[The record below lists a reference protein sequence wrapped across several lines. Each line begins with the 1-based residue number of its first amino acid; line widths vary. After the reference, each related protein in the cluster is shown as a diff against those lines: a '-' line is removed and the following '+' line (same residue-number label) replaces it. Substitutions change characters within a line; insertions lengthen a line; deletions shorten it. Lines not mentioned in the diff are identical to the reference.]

1 VTSGR
6 RPVSQ
11 SYFSNKR
18 GLPVKQ
24 TAVHLAIASALALG
38 AAGTAQANF
47 KGIAINQIENFT
59 LTSDGTFNVVNS
71 FLGSTAQATW
81 GANSENNGVV
91 NPPYDPEVADCGPSG
106 CNFGAPE
113 NAFVQ
118 LAGPEPFVGQNWA
131 RGDAVIFEP
140 DILNG
145 GAASNV
151 AEVVAAPGTTTPVP
165 GQPSANGVNTLDA
178 QFDLTLSGDQTL
190 TFNFDSEIFM
200 EVWTADESAKGE
212 SIVRSALGFDITFTR
227 NSTGDQFTWS
237 PDGEDLNS
245 PDFIDTSD
253 PFSLNQGLVSFNG
266 VGNDTIDEGPSR
278 FMASIFLPGD
288 DYTLAITMTESATG
302 RQVPVPATIA
312 LIGAGLLGLS
322 IVRRRR
328 FQG

>member
-1 VTSGR
+1 MVA
-6 RPVSQ
+6 VE
-11 SYFSNKR
+11 YF
-18 GLPVKQ
+18 
-24 TAVHLAIASALALG
+24 
-38 AAGTAQANF
+38 
-47 KGIAINQIENFT
+47 
-59 LTSDGTFNVVNS
+59 
-71 FLGSTAQATW
+71 
-81 GANSENNGVV
+81 
-91 NPPYDPEVADCGPSG
+91 
-106 CNFGAPE
+106 
-113 NAFVQ
+113 
-118 LAGPEPFVGQNWA
+118 
-131 RGDAVIFEP
+131 
-140 DILNG
+140 
-145 GAASNV
+145 
-151 AEVVAAPGTTTPVP
+151 GTT
-165 GQPSANGVNTLDA
+165 QICD
-178 QFDLTLSGDQTL
+178 
-190 TFNFDSEIFM
+190 
-200 EVWTADESAKGE
+200 
-212 SIVRSALGFDITFTR
+212 FDITFTR